1 MNEATVL
8 LLAGILLLLAIITT
22 KFAVRLNV
30 PTLILFVFVGILA
43 GTDVTGWIDFAD
55 FEQARLFGT
64 IALVIILFDGGLN
77 TRWKNFKPVLPAA
90 LSLAT
95 TGVLVTTGL
104 IAVVAHYLLDFSWP
118 IALLIGALVGSTD
131 AAAVFSLLNGQSIDQ
146 KVKHTLEAESGTND
160 PMAVFLT
167 ILFTEFALS
176 PAAFSIGQGIVA
188 LLYEMGL
195 GLLMGLVIGWGLT
208 TLMNRIQLQSSA
220 LYPTLLISGALL
232 SYGVATSLHASGFL
246 AVYVTGIWLSN
257 HDLIYR
263 DILVRFSGSLSHL
276 AEVGMFIMLG
286 LLVFPKQLLDPQTLL
301 VSAVIVLTLVL
312 IARPFAVFLSLLPF
326 PYNVREQ
333 SVITAAGLRGA
344 VPIILATYPLS
355 SGLPE
360 ANLLFNI
367 VFFTVM
373 TSALLQGTALPW
385 IVKLMKLDVKPL
397 IDVEPLIQFMTVANP
412 NAEIV
417 EVSVPSFCRID
428 GKTLQEIEM
437 PQDLLVVAVI
447 RNDTIITPRGQTR
460 LIGGDQLLILT
471 PKQSEERIRKL
482 IASLGLGQPFSD

>member
-1 MNEATVL
+1 MNEGTVL
-8 LLAGILLLLAIITT
+8 LLAGILLLFAIVTT
-22 KFAVRLNV
+22 KFSVRLNV
-30 PTLILFVFVGILA
+30 PTLILFVFIGMLA
-43 GTDVTGWIDFAD
+43 GTDVTGLIDFAD

-77 TRWKNFKPVLPAA
+77 TKWPNFKTVLPAA

-95 TGVLVTTGL
+95 VGVLVTTGI
-104 IAVVAHYLLDFSWP
+104 IALVANYLLDFSWP
-118 IALLIGALVGSTD
+118 FALLIGALIGSTD
-131 AAAVFSLLNGQSIDQ
+131 AAAVFSLLNGRPIDQ

-167 ILFTEFALS
+167 ILFTEFALD
-176 PAAFSIGQGIVA
+176 PASFSLIQGV
-188 LLYEMGL
+188 LSLFYEMGL
-195 GLLMGLVIGWGLT
+195 GLAIGLLIGWVLT

-286 LLVFPKQLLDPQTLL
+286 LLVFPKQLLDPSML
-301 VSAVIVLTLVL
+301 VVSGIIVLTLIL
-312 IARPFAVFLSLLPF
+312 IARPLAVWLSLLPF
-326 PYNVREQ
+326 RYNFREQ
-333 SVITAAGLRGA
+333 SVIMAAGLRGA

-355 SGLPE
+355 SGLPD
-360 ANLLFNI
+360 AYPLFNI

-385 IVKLMKLDVKPL
+385 IVKLMKLDAKPT
-397 IDVEPLIQFMTVANP
+397 IDIEPLIQFMTVANP

-447 RNDTIITPRGQTR
+447 RDDAILTPRGQTR

-471 PKQSEERIRKL
+471 PKQSEERIRQL
-482 IASLGLGQPFSD
+482 IASLGI

>member
-1 MNEATVL
+1 MNEGTVL
-8 LLAGILLLLAIITT
+8 LLAGILLLFAIVTT
-22 KFAVRLNV
+22 KFSVRLNV
-30 PTLILFVFVGILA
+30 PTLILFVFIGMLA
-43 GTDVTGWIDFAD
+43 GTDVTGLIDFAD

-77 TRWKNFKPVLPAA
+77 TKWPNFKTVLPAA

-95 TGVLVTTGL
+95 VGVLVTTGI
-104 IAVVAHYLLDFSWP
+104 IALVAHYLLDFSWP
-118 IALLIGALVGSTD
+118 FALLIGALIGSTD
-131 AAAVFSLLNGQSIDQ
+131 AAAVFSLLNGRPIDQ

-167 ILFTEFALS
+167 ILFTEFALD
-176 PAAFSIGQGIVA
+176 PASFSLIQGV
-188 LLYEMGL
+188 LSLFYEMGL
-195 GLLMGLVIGWGLT
+195 GLAIGLLIGWVLT

-246 AVYVTGIWLSN
+246 AVYVTGIWFSN

-286 LLVFPKQLLDPQTLL
+286 LLVFPKQLLDPSML
-301 VSAVIVLTLVL
+301 VVSGIIVLTLIL
-312 IARPFAVFLSLLPF
+312 IARPLAVWLSLLPF
-326 PYNVREQ
+326 RYNFREQ

-355 SGLPE
+355 SGLPD
-360 ANLLFNI
+360 AYPLFNI

-385 IVKLMKLDVKPL
+385 IVKLMKLDAKPT
-397 IDVEPLIQFMTVANP
+397 IDIEPLIQFMTVANP

-417 EVSVPSFCRID
+417 EVSVPSFCPID

-447 RNDTIITPRGQTR
+447 RDDAILTPRGQTR

-471 PKQSEERIRKL
+471 PKQSEERIRQL
-482 IASLGLGQPFSD
+482 IASLGI

>member
-1 MNEATVL
+1 MNEGTVL
-8 LLAGILLLLAIITT
+8 LLAGVLLLLAIVTT
-22 KFAVRLNV
+22 KFSVRLNV

-43 GTDVTGWIDFAD
+43 GTDVSGLIDFAD

-77 TRWKNFKPVLPAA
+77 TKWRDFKTVLPAA

-95 TGVLVTTGL
+95 VGVLVTTGL
-104 IAVVAHYLLDFSWP
+104 IAGVAHYLLDFSWP
-118 IALLIGALVGSTD
+118 IALLIGALIGSTD
-131 AAAVFSLLNGQSIDQ
+131 AAAVFSLLNGRPIDQ

-167 ILFTEFALS
+167 ILFTEFALD
-176 PAAFSIGQGIVA
+176 PAAFSALHGI
-188 LLYEMGL
+188 LLLFYEMGL
-195 GLLMGLVIGWGLT
+195 GLVIGLFVGWLLT
-208 TLMNRIQLQSSA
+208 SLMNRIQLQSSA

-246 AVYVTGIWLSN
+246 AVYVTGIWLSD

-286 LLVFPKQLLDPQTLL
+286 LLVFPRQLFDPQTLF
-301 VSAVIVLTLVL
+301 VSGIIVLTLILV
-312 IARPFAVFLSLLPF
+312 ARPLAVYLSLLPF
-326 PYNVREQ
+326 RYNFREQ

-355 SGLPE
+355 SGLPD
-360 ANLLFNI
+360 AYPLFNI
-367 VFFTVM
+367 VFFAVM

-385 IVKLMKLDVKPL
+385 VVKLMKLDAKPT
-397 IDVEPLIQFMTVANP
+397 IDIEPLIQFMTVANP

-417 EVSVPSFCRID
+417 EVSVPSYCRID

-447 RNDTIITPRGQTR
+447 RQNAIITPRGQTR

-482 IASLGLGQPFSD
+482 IASLGI

>member
-1 MNEATVL
+1 MHEGTVL

-22 KFAVRLNV
+22 KFSFRLNV

-43 GTDVTGWIDFAD
+43 GTDVAGWIAFSD

-77 TRWKNFKPVLPAA
+77 TKWGDFRQVLPAA

-95 TGVLVTTGL
+95 VGVVITTGL
-104 IAVVAHYLLDFSWP
+104 IALVAHFILDFSWP
-118 IALLIGALVGSTD
+118 MALLVGALVGSTD
-131 AAAVFSLLNGQSIDQ
+131 AAAVFSLLSGRPVDE

-167 ILFTEFALS
+167 ILFTELALDPES
-176 PAAFSIGQGIVA
+176 FSIISGV
-188 LLYEMGL
+188 LSLFYEMGI
-195 GLLMGLVIGWGLT
+195 GLLVGLCIGWFLT
-208 TLMNRIQLQSSA
+208 QLMNRIQLQASA

-232 SYGVATSLHASGFL
+232 SYGIATSIHASGFL
-246 AVYVTGIWLSN
+246 AVYVTGIWISN
-257 HDLIYR
+257 HDMIYR
-263 DILVRFSGSLSHL
+263 DILIRFSGSLSHL

-286 LLVFPKQLLDPQTLL
+286 LLVFPRQLLDPQMLLISGIIVVTLIL
-301 VSAVIVLTLVL
+301 V
-312 IARPFAVFLSLLPF
+312 ARPLAVFISLLPF
-326 PYNVREQ
+326 HYNYREQ

-355 SGLPE
+355 SGL
-360 ANLLFNI
+360 ANSYLLFNI

-385 IVKLMKLDVKPL
+385 IVRVMKLEVKPT
-397 IDVEPLIQFMTVANP
+397 IGIEPLIQFMTVANP

-447 RNDTIITPRGQTR
+447 RDDAIITPRGQTR

-482 IASLGLGQPFSD
+482 IASLGL